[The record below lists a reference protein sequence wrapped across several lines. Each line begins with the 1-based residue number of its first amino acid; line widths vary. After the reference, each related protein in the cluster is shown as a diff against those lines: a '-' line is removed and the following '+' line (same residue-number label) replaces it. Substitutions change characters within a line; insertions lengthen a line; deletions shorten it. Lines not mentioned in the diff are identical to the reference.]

1 MRDPD
6 DDFDGDLD
14 GDLDVMDRETLLAAA
29 RVMRQAIRAHRDCS
43 MHDLCWHHPDL
54 WGLLPDTPPGGPTVP
69 DWPQFVRGCTRYC
82 VSLDRQLP
90 DAP

>member
-29 RVMRQAIRAHRDCS
+29 LRQAIRAHRDCS

-69 DWPQFVRGCTRYC
+69 DWPQFVRGCTRYR